1 MTKTRTLITG
11 GAGFIGYH
19 LANALS
25 QNSAQQIDLVDNFNR
40 GEIDEELRQLTEKPN
55 VSMINADL
63 TDPATYDLLEKGYD
77 AVYHLAAIVGVQNVM
92 ERPHEVLR
100 INIMAALYLL
110 EWMTK
115 GGGKKLLLASTSEA
129 YAWTQQFYE
138 LPVPTP
144 EDVPLALTDL
154 DNPRL
159 TYAGS
164 KIISEMAVH
173 QYSAMFDFDYTIVR
187 YHNVYGPRMGF
198 SHVIPQLYYR
208 ALDGENPLTVYSVD
222 HSRAFCFISD
232 AITATIGVM
241 ENEAGNGQ
249 TFNIGNDTE
258 EIAIGDLARLLL
270 RTAGI
275 DTPIDAHIAEYD
287 AIKRRCPDIT
297 RIRQALGYEPQVP
310 LEQGLAK
317 TLDWYKKVYHDKH

>member
-19 LANALS
+19 LANVLS